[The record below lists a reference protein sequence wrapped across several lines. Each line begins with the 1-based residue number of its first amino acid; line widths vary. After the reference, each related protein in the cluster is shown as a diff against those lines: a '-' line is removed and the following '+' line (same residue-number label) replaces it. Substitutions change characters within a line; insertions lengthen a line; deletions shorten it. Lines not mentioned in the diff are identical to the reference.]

1 MQLQDVAVLIT
12 GGGSGLG
19 AATARAMAAKG
30 AKIGVIDQNKEN
42 AEKVAAEVKG
52 VALHADVT
60 DEEAIKAAIAK
71 AEAAHGIARVLMNCA
86 GIGGSQR
93 VVGKDGV
100 YPLAKFVRIINVNLI
115 GTFNV
120 LRLFAERL
128 ATAPPIGEE
137 RGVAINTASVAA
149 YEGQIGQIAYSAS
162 KGGVVGLT
170 LPAARDLASL
180 KIRVN
185 TIAPGLF
192 LTPLLMGLNEE
203 ARKSLGAQVPHPAR
217 LGDASEYGN
226 LAVHIVEN
234 PMLNGET
241 IRLDGAIRMAPR
253 ELSFSPCGRRWRE
266 APDEGCSPQRIVFRG
281 ANPSLN
287 RMYGAAGDALSHKGR
302 GRSNWHRV
310 RGCRSTT

>member
-1 MQLQDVAVLIT
+1 MDRRYLPFAIRHSLLAKSIEDKSREETPQGKVIKMQLKDVAVLIT

-93 VVGKDGV
+93 TVGKDGV
-100 YPLAKFVRIINVNLI
+100 YPLDKFVRIINVNLI

-149 YEGQIGQIAYSAS
+149 FEGQIGQIAYSAS

-253 ELSFSPCGRRWRE
+253 
-266 APDEGCSPQRIVFRG
+266 
-281 ANPSLN
+281 
-287 RMYGAAGDALSHKGR
+287 
-302 GRSNWHRV
+302 
-310 RGCRSTT
+310 